1 MRATDITC
9 NTVLIASPATQID
22 QEKLKTENT
31 GLVAAFREKSR
42 KHQQTQELYDRLKRK
57 EMTSA
62 TQTAAYNSVDE
73 VLGSISQHQEQKHP
87 SISRQYQIRP
97 GPEESQAVFP
107 EIPADYQ
114 EEAQPHSH
122 STVGSNNS
130 HGDSRMMPPP
140 SYRTKRNETKAPD
153 NGISGN
159 P

>member
-1 MRATDITC
+1 MQ
-9 NTVLIASPATQID
+9 VD
-22 QEKLKTENT
+22 QEKLRTENT

-73 VLGSISQHQEQKHP
+73 VLGSISQHQEQKKP
-87 SISRQYQIRP
+87 SISHQYQTGP
-97 GPEESQAVFP
+97 GLEESQPVFP

-114 EEAQPHSH
+114 EGAQPPSH

-130 HGDSRMMPPP
+130 REDSRMMPPP
-140 SYRTKRNETKAPD
+140 SHRTKRNETKAPD
-153 NGISGN
+153 HGISGN